1 MTSTTQERSAL
12 RQVAREIFMH
22 ALKQISVETA
32 FDKHVEY
39 SRGVLRICDD
49 LYHLNS
55 YHRVLAIS
63 LGKAGHTMA
72 AALAKRLGTL
82 VSGIVA
88 VPEDALRG
96 QSHVAGFRLPASLF
110 HCSPNPL

>member
-1 MTSTTQERSAL
+1 MSSSFPSHERSAL

-22 ALKQISVETA
+22 TLKQIGVEAA

-55 YHRVLAIS
+55 HSRILVIS

-82 VSGIVA
+82 VSGIIA
-88 VPEDALRG
+88 APEDALKG
-96 QSHVAGFRLPASLF
+96 QPHVAGFRYFTGGHPLP
-110 HCSPNPL
+110 